1 MRGRLWLPFRGRRD
15 DALQGFEGVR
25 RRRYT
30 ARREGDMPRMHEWGY
45 NTIGVYRAGPSG
57 TCRECRAYLLGM
69 PLKALLK
76 PNKSRY

>member
-1 MRGRLWLPFRGRRD
+1 
-15 DALQGFEGVR
+15 
-25 RRRYT
+25 
-30 ARREGDMPRMHEWGY
+30 MPRMRELGY
-45 NTIGVYRAGPSG
+45 NTIGVYWAGPSG